1 MAVLALVAGTAACRA
16 GPHRFVR
23 LPLPEIERLSA
34 AAETRPGVWLS
45 PGDSMSW
52 DLPPGPACRLEGS
65 WTSVLAG
72 PRRSLEVRLT
82 SGPAG
87 REILRDTVV
96 LRGDPAVWN
105 RWRLALPELDAPAH
119 LAITARDPG
128 AESPE
133 HAVFVAEPWL
143 SAPRRA
149 PPRTL
154 VLMLVDTLRADHVS
168 AYGYAKPTTP
178 RLDAYFRDGLRAE
191 SCFPEGNWTLP
202 SHASLLTSTSVAR
215 HGVARYGQSLP
226 ADLETLAGA
235 LARGGYRTLAVTGGG
250 YVDPSYGFA
259 RGFDQFAVVPGH
271 AAEAVAR
278 GLAMLDEHPGEP
290 AFLFLHTYQVHD
302 YAPDESAARRLFPD
316 LAALG
321 PGWEENVGRARE
333 RMTDPR
339 FMGWIRARYD
349 AALGSVDEAFGRLLG
364 GLDRRGR
371 LARTAVVFTSDHGE
385 ALCDRTFRG
394 QCLEWGHGSPYL
406 FEEELHVP
414 LEVRVPWRAAARGVL
429 RENASLLDVAPTL
442 ADAAEI
448 AVPDS
453 FEGRSLLAG
462 EPAAGRVVVTEAPPH
477 DALALRQARVKMIRR
492 TGGSPVSLFDP
503 TMRYYR
509 LAAEECFDLARDPAE
524 RSPSACDTGGG
535 AVLREAADRYV
546 ASSFPDALVLRL
558 PARSAEEPSE
568 ARLWARGRGGAPAL
582 RTFGLASPPA
592 LVQQGAVAEAQFAF
606 GRAPVWIAIEPRDGL
621 RAVEITLLGAGAA
634 VTPSGRAVV
643 RGSYR
648 WSELAWA
655 GREPLPDGA
664 ALFTLPPAPRS
675 SAAAANVPAEVAARL
690 LALGYLRGAPGLA
703 GLLEPVPVERHGG
716 GAGQTLAADEV
727 RILHAD

>member
-1 MAVLALVAGTAACRA
+1 
-16 GPHRFVR
+16 
-23 LPLPEIERLSA
+23 
-34 AAETRPGVWLS
+34 
-45 PGDSMSW
+45 MSW

-82 SGPAG
+82 PRSGG
-87 REILRDTVV
+87 REILHDTVV

-105 RWRLALPELDAPAH
+105 RWRLALPELGAPAR
-119 LAITARDPG
+119 LEITARDPG
-128 AESPE
+128 SESAEHS
-133 HAVFVAEPWL
+133 VFVAEPWL

-154 VLMLVDTLRADHVS
+154 VLLLVDTLRADRVS

-191 SCFPEGNWTLP
+191 SCFPAGNWTLP

-215 HGVARYGQSLP
+215 HGVGRYGQSLP
-226 ADLETLAGA
+226 EDLETLAGT
-235 LARGGYRTLAVTGGG
+235 LARAGYRTLAVTGGG
-250 YVDPSYGFA
+250 YVDPSFGFA

-290 AFLFLHTYQVHD
+290 AFLFLHTYQLHD
-302 YAPDESAARRLFPD
+302 YSPDESAARRLFPD

-321 PGWEENVGRARE
+321 PDWEEGLGRVRD

-339 FMGWIRARYD
+339 FMGWMRARYD
-349 AALGSVDEAFGRLLG
+349 AALRSVDEAFGRLLG
-364 GLDRRGR
+364 GLERRGR
-371 LARTAVVFTSDHGE
+371 LARTAAVFTSDHGE
-385 ALCDRTFRG
+385 ALCDRNFRG

-406 FEEELHVP
+406 FEEELRVP
-414 LEVRVPWRAAARGVL
+414 LELRVPWRPSASGVL
-429 RENASLLDVAPTL
+429 RGNASLLDVAPTL
-442 ADAAEI
+442 ADAAEV

-492 TGGSPVSLFDP
+492 TGGAPFSLFDP
-503 TMRYYR
+503 TTRYYR
-509 LAAEECFDLARDPAE
+509 LAAEECFDLARDPGE
-524 RSPSACDTGGG
+524 RSLSSCDSGGG
-535 AVLREAADRYV
+535 AGLREAVDRYV
-546 ASSFPDALVLRL
+546 ASGFPDALVLRL

-592 LVQQGAVAEAQFAF
+592 LAQRGAVAEAQFAF
-606 GRAPVWIAIEPRDGL
+606 GRAPVWIAIEPRDGS

-648 WSELAWA
+648 WSDLAWA
-655 GREPLPDGA
+655 GRQRLPDGA
-664 ALFTLPPAPRS
+664 TLFTLPPAPRS
-675 SAAAANVPAEVAARL
+675 SAGAANVPGEVAARL
-690 LALGYLRGAPGLA
+690 LALGYLRGAPGVS
-703 GLLEPVPVERHGG
+703 GLLEPVPVARPGG
-716 GAGQTLAADEV
+716 GAGQTLEPDEI
-727 RILHAD
+727 RILHAN